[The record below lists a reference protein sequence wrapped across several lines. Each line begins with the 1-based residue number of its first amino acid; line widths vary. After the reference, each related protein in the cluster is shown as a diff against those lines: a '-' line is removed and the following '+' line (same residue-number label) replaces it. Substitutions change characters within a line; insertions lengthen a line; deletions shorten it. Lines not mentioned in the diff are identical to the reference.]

1 MLAHGGAGGAVAEAF
16 FILVPIGLF
25 ALLARKARRQREHE
39 ESTAAEG
46 EAEAE
51 VEGADPETTAP

>member
-25 ALLARKARRQREHE
+25 ALLARKARLQRERE
-39 ESTAAEG
+39 ESTAAAEG
-46 EAEAE
+46 EPE